1 MKSNLS
7 EHQIPANF
15 DKLERD
21 EINKILEYMDE
32 VPEAYVNF
40 LIWCQIKDAIKQ
52 AEEEFALGQGDSEEP
67 DYE

>member
-1 MKSNLS
+1 VNKLS
-7 EHQIPANF
+7 DHQLPADF
-15 DKLERD
+15 AKLERD

-40 LIWCQIKDAIKQ
+40 LIWCQIKEAIKQ
-52 AEEEFALGQGDSEEP
+52 AEDEFTLGQGDSEEP